1 MKTMSELKYHYGLK
15 MCIHPSTKQK
25 QIIKMNSDVSRA
37 VYNVM
42 VAIDKE
48 LYQLKQVK
56 LPIDTV
62 QDRIKEL
69 EQRKKAQNHLAN
81 HYYYMNHPYIDS
93 YCRSMA
99 MRSYQAAWNMFRK
112 VHSAG
117 TPKFHKKRYE
127 EKYQTCGTYSNKKKA
142 VNMWTGS
149 IRFVDSKHINL
160 PKLGII
166 RVSGS
171 YRKILD
177 NKDDIRIG
185 TTTISKNSFGIYY
198 VSMQLGS
205 DTPFVNK
212 LAKTNSQIG
221 IDLNTKNF
229 LTTSEGKVIDNPR
242 YYRMI
247 KGRLAKVQR
256 TLSRRERRVKKEKR
270 SLRNS
275 KNYQKQR
282 RLVAKINDKIRNQ
295 RNNFLN
301 VNSTRLIN
309 NHDLIVAENLKSKNM
324 LKNHALSLSISDVGW
339 RSFLQKLA
347 YKADLYQRTFIVVH
361 PKNTTQT
368 CHDCGFIMGSSNT
381 EKLTLKDREWTCP
394 ACQTHHIRDVNAA
407 KNIHDEGMKL
417 LEKMSGSCK
426 KCGKKRTVITEDTTW
441 TCTKCNSKNK

>member
-1 MKTMSELKYHYGLK
+1 MKKMSDLAYHYGLK
-15 MCIHPSTKQK
+15 MRIYPSSQQK
-25 QIIKMNSDVSRA
+25 KIIDLNGNIART
-37 VYNVM
+37 VYNKM
-42 VAIDKE
+42 VAIDQE
-48 LYQLKQVK
+48 LYQLKQIK
-56 LPIDTV
+56 LPIDSILL
-62 QDRIKEL
+62 RIEEL
-69 EQRKKAQNHLAN
+69 EKRKNARNMSN
-81 HYYYMNHPYIDS
+81 HYPYMQDKNIDS
-93 YCRSMA
+93 LA
-99 MRSYQAAWNMFRK
+99 KANAIQNYQKAWKMFRK
-112 VHSAG
+112 VHRTG
-117 TPKFHKKRYE
+117 TPKFHKKGYRLS
-127 EKYQTCGTYSNKKKA
+127 YQTNAQYGKGTKMDVYSATVKFLDN
-142 VNMWTGS
+142 
-149 IRFVDSKHINL
+149 KHIKL
-160 PKLGII
+160 PKLGRLRVAGSHRRII
-166 RVSGS
+166 DH
-171 YRKILD
+171 K
-177 NKDDIRIG
+177 KDIRIG
-185 TTTISKNSFGIYY
+185 TVTISKDSADRYF

-221 IDLNTKNF
+221 IDLNTENF

-247 KGRLAKVQR
+247 KGRLAKAQR
-256 TLSRRERRVKKEKR
+256 TLSRRERRAKKEKR

-282 RLVAKINDKIRNQ
+282 RLVAKIHDKIRNQ

-368 CHDCGFIMGSSNT
+368 CHECGFIMGSGNT
-381 EKLTLKDREWTCP
+381 KKLTLKDREWTCP

-407 KNIHDEGMKL
+407 KNILSKGLKQ
-417 LEKMSGSCK
+417 LEKA
-426 KCGKKRTVITEDTTW
+426 
-441 TCTKCNSKNK
+441 